1 MSQSKPEFKLDEI
14 LENLYL
20 EDIRIALLV
29 ANWNMKFNEEMAN
42 SARETL
48 VEFGIRRENIDTY
61 YVPGAFEMP
70 YVCKKLFEIELSD
83 ASEDEEIEMD
93 LEDDDEV
100 EFLGYHAAICLATV
114 IRGETYHFEIVANE
128 SARGIMDVMLEFS
141 KPIINGILT
150 VNNEEQAYSRAAV
163 AAENKGR
170 ELALSCLQVLAV

>member
-20 EDIRIALLV
+20 EDIRIALLI

-70 YVCKKLFEIELSD
+70 YVCKKLFEIELTD
-83 ASEDEEIEMD
+83 EAEDEELDSD
-93 LEDDDEV
+93 LEEDDEA
-100 EFLGYHAAICLATV
+100 EFLGYHAAICFATV

-163 AAENKGR
+163 AADNKGR